1 MMMDRFTP
9 SYLKLLEN
17 GILGRRAEEA
27 HALLGACHGCA
38 NHCGV
43 DRLRGEFGA
52 CRTGPGIPIASYGAH
67 HGEEDV
73 LRGWNGSGTV
83 FFARCNLRCLY
94 CQNHDISQPDSWP
107 ESSPEALAEVMLELQ
122 HRGCH
127 NINLVSPSHIVPQ
140 IIEAVAIAAEK
151 GLNLPLVYNTGGYD
165 SMEALQLLEGII
177 DIYMPDMKY
186 ASEEN
191 GRKYSGIPEYPRV
204 NQAAV
209 KAMHDQVGDLVLDED
224 GLAVRG
230 LLVRHL
236 VLPNGIA
243 GSQAIIR
250 FLAEEISRSTWLN
263 IMDQYYPAY
272 LASEFPELSRRIT
285 NDEYVEVVSM
295 AKEAGLLRLDKAL

>member
-1 MMMDRFTP
+1 MMMDRYTP
-9 SYLKLLEN
+9 SYLKLLESD
-17 GILGRRAEEA
+17 ILDRRAEEA
-27 HALLGACHGCA
+27 HALLWACHGCA

-43 DRLRGEFGA
+43 DRLRGELGA

-83 FFARCNLRCLY
+83 FFARCNLQCLY
-94 CQNHDISQPDSWP
+94 CQNYDISQPDAWP
-107 ESSPEALAEVMLELQ
+107 ESSPEALAGVMLELQ
-122 HRGCH
+122 RRGCH

-140 IIEAVAIAAEK
+140 IIEAVAIAAKK

-165 SMEALQLLEGII
+165 SMEALKLLDGII

-186 ASEEN
+186 ASEKN
-191 GRKYSGIPEYPRV
+191 GRKYSGVADYPRV

-209 KAMHDQVGDLVLDED
+209 KTMHAQVGDLVLDEN

-243 GSQAIIR
+243 GSREIIR
-250 FLAEEISRSTWLN
+250 FLAEEISKATWLN

-272 LASEFPELSRRIT
+272 RASEFPELTRRIT
-285 NDEYVEVVSM
+285 PQEYEEVVKM
-295 AKEAGLLRLDKAL
+295 AKEAGLRRLDKAV